1 MKKNS
6 TKQSK
11 FHIKKGDKVRVIAG
25 DYKGKDGVVLSV
37 ITATNKAIIEGLNLV
52 SKHTKP
58 SATNPNGGI
67 VKKEAPIHISN
78 LMLIDPSK
86 NEATRIGRKAD
97 KAGKLQRYSKK
108 TGEVI

>member
-1 MKKNS
+1 MKKS
-6 TKQSK
+6 TTKQKK
-11 FHIKKGDKVRVIAG
+11 FHIRKGDKVMVISG

-37 ITATNKAIIEGLNLV
+37 ITAQSKAIIEGLNLV
-52 SKHTKP
+52 SRHTKP

-78 LMLIDPSK
+78 LMLIDPVK
-86 NEATRIGRKAD
+86 NEPTRVGRKAD
-97 KAGKLQRYSKK
+97 SKGKLQRYSKK